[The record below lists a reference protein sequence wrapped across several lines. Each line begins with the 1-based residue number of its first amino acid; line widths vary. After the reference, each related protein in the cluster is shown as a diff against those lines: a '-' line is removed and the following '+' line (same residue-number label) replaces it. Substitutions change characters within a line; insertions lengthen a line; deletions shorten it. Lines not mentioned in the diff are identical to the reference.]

1 MSRATTPPFILLFL
15 SLCLLAMFAA
25 TFASFWQ
32 SPTSSGDSRHDAAA
46 RDAAP
51 APTDLFTPAE
61 GEPDALTEQQAANL
75 SELMRRIQDNPQDA
89 EALTEIGE
97 AFLMTKDWARAD
109 VFLSRAISAAPTDIR
124 PRSMM
129 GVSLYRQG
137 RMAEAAGVF
146 EKLLSIQKNADAQYN
161 LAVIYK
167 YHLNRVADAHAL
179 LHDIV
184 DSDTAAAGTK
194 ERAKKELE

>member
-1 MSRATTPPFILLFL
+1 MSRAKTPPFLLLFL
-15 SLCLLAMFAA
+15 SLCLLGMFAA
-25 TFASFWQ
+25 AVASFLQ
-32 SPTSSGDSRHDAAA
+32 SPAPSGDSRRDAAA
-46 RDAAP
+46 RDSAP
-51 APTDLFTPAE
+51 APMDIFTPAE
-61 GEPDALTEQQAANL
+61 GEADALTEQQAANL

-97 AFLMTKDWARAD
+97 AFLMSKDWTRAG
-109 VFLSRAISAAPTDIR
+109 VFLSRAIAAAPTDIR

-129 GVSLYRQG
+129 GISLYRQG

-146 EKLLSIQKNADAQYN
+146 EKLLSIQKDADAQYN

-184 DSDTAAAGTK
+184 DSDTAAAGVR